1 MTINE
6 DEPESQ
12 HFQGTALATPEDFP
26 ALATDLDNS
35 FTETKRFRKDG
46 WDPGRMAAFIG
57 TLAETGVVTSA
68 CRAAGMSAQSAYG
81 LRRRDRLF
89 ASAWEAA
96 LSMARE
102 RLADELL
109 ARSLKGSAEQ
119 LLRDGAIVAER
130 HVFDNKLAFAILRRL
145 DRRAELGTTFRTPPA
160 ADIPCPPPAIA
171 GEWQKLVDA
180 IAEQRTADAELLLA
194 PPPRKVDS
202 EVDNPPVEGVET
214 PEGHDAAERSR
225 VWHDWQSEEWRTDFP
240 PPAGFDGDEKGDWED
255 PEGYSRS
262 LTASEMVALI
272 AAGLAEPE
280 ELPAEISFEED
291 EAERDRFFGSLLE
304 SRSAVATA

>member
-1 MTINE
+1 MN
-6 DEPESQ
+6 DDSYEPQS
-12 HFQGTALATPEDFP
+12 HAAPTAQLEPDCP
-26 ALATDLDNS
+26 ALAPHLDDS
-35 FTETKRFRKDG
+35 FFETRRLREGG
-46 WDPGRMAAFIG
+46 WDGPKMATFIG
-57 TLAETGVVTSA
+57 TLAESGVVTFA
-68 CRAAGMSAQSAYG
+68 CRACDMSAKSAYA
-81 LRRRDRLF
+81 LRHRDPLF
-89 ASAWEAA
+89 AKAWDAA
-96 LSMARE
+96 LDMARQ

-160 ADIPCPPPAIA
+160 AEIPCPPPAIA

-194 PPPRKVDS
+194 PPPRTVDS

-214 PEGHDAAERSR
+214 PEGHDAADRSR
-225 VWHDWQSEEWRTDFP
+225 VWHDWQSDEWRTDFP

-255 PEGYSRS
+255 TQGYSRS
-262 LTASEMVALI
+262 LTASEMEALV
-272 AAGLAEPE
+272 AAGLAGPE